1 MGNLLQSRKHA
12 QRFQAAQLSHSCC
25 TRPGPATHGCLRQRG
40 LPKQSPGLASSS
52 CLHGIRTSRPGNRGG
67 SEKPVLL
74 LVGLPFIGPLVLV
87 LFALWV
93 LIFLLAL
100 QRVLILGPRVRSLD
114 MSQSKPT
121 CKRLGTASSAESSP
135 DREIGSE
142 KQCAAHHSNRSP
154 HPGSPHT
161 GSGKLALS
169 RVHPQ
174 RKSSRQVAKNL
185 ALGRGQLDKLSA

>member
-1 MGNLLQSRKHA
+1 MALLLSWLALLGPCRRHGAPSSHTSSR
-12 QRFQAAQLSHSCC
+12 
-25 TRPGPATHGCLRQRG
+25 TRVVVATPWHPRG
-40 LPKQSPGLASSS
+40 EARGQ
-52 CLHGIRTSRPGNRGG
+52 GG
-67 SEKPVLL
+67 SEEPVLL
-74 LVGLPFIGPLVLV
+74 FVGLLIFCPL
-87 LFALWV
+87 ALNFSAQWV

-114 MSQSKPT
+114 TSQSKPT

-185 ALGRGQLDKLSA
+185 ALGRGQFDKLSA